1 MDQII
6 QPAKK
11 LSGIVRLPGDKSI
24 SHRALLLSGIA
35 EGTSILENLNNGADV
50 ASTMN
55 CMKKLGVRFSEDK
68 GILRVA
74 GKGPALAAPSETL
87 DVGNSGTTI
96 RILSGILAGQNFT
109 TTISGDDSIR
119 RRPMGRIIE
128 PLTKMG
134 VNIEAVE
141 NEFAP
146 LTIHG
151 GHVQSI
157 HYALPVASA
166 QVKSCILMAA
176 LFASGT
182 TEIREP
188 GLTRDHTEIM
198 LKRFGAQ
205 IEKERLTVSLTGPA
219 RLEAQN
225 VIVPGDLSAAAFFLA
240 AGCLVNG
247 AEILIPNVGVNP
259 TRKAFISLLCD
270 MGAEI
275 DMLNIVT
282 SGNEIKADFVVRQS
296 KLKGITISGAV
307 IPQIIDEL
315 PILAIMA
322 TQAEG
327 VTEVSNAR
335 ELRVKESDRIK
346 SIVSN
351 LTKMGASVE
360 EREDG
365 FIIEGPVKLKAAAL
379 DSFHD
384 HRIAMAFAVA
394 ALVAD
399 SESTIQHAECVDIS
413 FPAFYDELENIT
425 EH

>member
-35 EGTSILENLNNGADV
+35 EGTSSLENLNNGVDV
-50 ASTMN
+50 TSTMN

-146 LTIHG
+146 LTIQG
-151 GHVQSI
+151 GHLQAV
-157 HYALPVASA
+157 HYALPMASA

-176 LFASGT
+176 LFARGT

-188 GLTRDHTEIM
+188 GMTRDHTEIM

-296 KLKGITISGAV
+296 KLKGITISGAI

-315 PILAIMA
+315 PIIAVMA

-351 LTKMGASVE
+351 LTKMGAAVE

-365 FIIEGPVKLKAAAL
+365 FIIEGPVKLNAAAL